1 MSFTYFHNSITM
13 MFCQY
18 SFKITITQTLQ
29 RVTIAPILNEVMPR
43 IIKIPIPGDDK
54 IKSALVT
61 TAGTL
66 IRTRKSPDEALGSLF
81 AEVQA
86 QQVYSD
92 GKTFVDLIPKKRSQ
106 QIKKEFHLTKNDPN
120 FDLRDFVSR
129 HFYEFEHKPATFHT
143 DINHTVHEHVRGLWK
158 VLERRN
164 RRDRGSLIA
173 LPYPYIVPGGRF
185 SEQFYWDSY
194 FIMLG
199 LATDGRWNMID
210 GMMKNYAYMIRK
222 FGFIPTAN
230 RTYFLSRSQPPFFSQ
245 MVRLL
250 ARHNGRRRTYL
261 EYLPYMLAE
270 YRFWVKGRKSVS
282 AHIDTRAFGRVVQMP
297 NGVLLNRYFDNKMSP
312 RPESLREDIE
322 TAEQAGVHDSNRL
335 YLDLRAGAESGW
347 DFSSRWFSDPQDIS
361 TIHTTDII
369 PVDLNCLL
377 YQLEMTI
384 AETYRMIYQPLL
396 ARKFQKLA
404 ERRAA
409 TIDKYMW
416 NEKEQ
421 FFMDYDFRAGKT
433 TPCISL
439 AGVFPLYAKIATPKQ
454 AQAVADR
461 IEKDFL
467 KRGGLVTTLVE
478 NGQQWDLPN
487 GWAPLHWIVIQG
499 LREYGHHALANKIKS
514 AWVGS
519 CLEVFKTERKL
530 IEKYDVISDT
540 RLGGGGEYELQD
552 GFGWTNGVLVALLAE
567 DE

>member
-1 MSFTYFHNSITM
+1 MAR
-13 MFCQY
+13 
-18 SFKITITQTLQ
+18 KIKLQ
-29 RVTIAPILNEVMPR
+29 
-43 IIKIPIPGDDK
+43 IPVPGDEK

-61 TAGTL
+61 TTGTL
-66 IRTRKSPDEALGSLF
+66 MRVKKSPDEALGDLF
-81 AEVQA
+81 AAVQE
-86 QQVYSD
+86 QQVYTD
-92 GKTFVDLIPKKRSQ
+92 GKTFVDLIPKKRAQ
-106 QIKKEFHLTKNDPN
+106 QIKKEYLLAKGDPN
-120 FDLRDFVSR
+120 FDLREFVSR
-129 HFYEFEHKPATFHT
+129 HFYEFEHTDATFHT
-143 DINHTVHEHVRGLWK
+143 DANRTVREHIGILWN

-164 RRDRGSLIA
+164 RKDRGSLIA
-173 LPYPYIVPGGRF
+173 LPYKYIVPGGRF

-199 LATDGRWNMID
+199 LATDKRWDMVEN
-210 GMMKNYAYMIRK
+210 MMKNYSYMIRK

-250 ARHNGRRRTYL
+250 ARHNGRRRTFL

-282 AHIDTRAFGRVVQMP
+282 GHIDTRAFARVVQMP

-312 RPESLREDIE
+312 RPESLREDVE
-322 TAEQAGVHDSNRL
+322 TAEQAGVHDSERL

-347 DFSSRWFSDPQDIS
+347 DFSSRWFSDPKEIS
-361 TIHTTDII
+361 SIHTTDIV

-396 ARKFQKLA
+396 ARRFQKLA

-409 TIDKYMW
+409 TISKYMW
-416 NEKEQ
+416 SEKEQ
-421 FFMDYDFRAGKT
+421 FFMDYDFRAGKS
-433 TPCISL
+433 TPCVSL

-461 IEKDFL
+461 LEKDFL
-467 KRGGLVTTLVE
+467 QSGGLVTTLTE
-478 NGQQWDLPN
+478 NGQQWDWPN
-487 GWAPLHWIVIQG
+487 GWAPLQWIAIQG
-499 LREYGHHALANKIKS
+499 LREYGHHALADKIKQ
-514 AWVGS
+514 AWTHS
-519 CLEVFKTERKL
+519 CLEVFKNEHKL
-530 IEKYDVISDT
+530 IEKYDVLSDT

-552 GFGWTNGVLVALLAE
+552 GFGWTNGVLTTLLSE